1 MKRTLPAVKAL
12 CLCLVLCTAPSLIY
26 SQQLLA
32 LTRLQSAQKQEK
44 DRTGTAKLRDLLLQL
59 RDDHQVDILF
69 EENLVMEKKVSEG
82 LVKPNSSL
90 KQKLDLLTESSGLK
104 YKKIKENTYLIL
116 PGKLRTG
123 KNSSE
128 GTEEKENSS
137 QENKTGQVSLPV
149 ATPVAPSVNQTA
161 PDVIIKGKVTD
172 GEKNDPLP
180 GVSVLVKGTSLGT
193 TTNENGEFQLKVE
206 SSPAIL
212 VFSFIGY
219 ASREVSA
226 TDQGIV
232 EIKLQ
237 PEQTSLSEMV
247 VIGYG
252 TQKKVNLT
260 GAVSTIE
267 AKQLSVVPAG
277 NVGNLL
283 AGNLPGLVAVQ
294 RSGEPGKDD
303 PVLSIRGFGNALV
316 VVDGIVGRDFYR
328 LDPGEIESIT
338 ILKDAASAAVYG
350 VSGGNGVILVTTK
363 KGKIGKPELS
373 YSFNYALQHVT
384 KYPRL
389 VNSHEFATLKNEAAM
404 NIGGTRVYSDSDL
417 EKFANGSDPLNYPNY
432 DYYKLYVKDYV
443 PVTQQNLTVR
453 GGSEKIKYFFLLGGH
468 NATAM
473 WGHDGNQ
480 NYKKYNFRSNVEAQ
494 ITDNLS
500 LSMDLGARSELR
512 NDLVQDAYLMASW
525 LQYSWPIVN
534 PKTPDGKILNTNY
547 GLSGYLEPELSGYIR
562 NRRNS
567 LQGNLSLDYKIPF
580 VKGLLARFTAAYDM
594 FYEDNKHWQKQIKHY
609 IWDPATNTSVQV
621 GGRDSDFLNLSKSER
636 SASRIQA
643 SLNYNRLFSQ
653 KHNVQAMLL
662 YEENEMKTTS
672 ISARRDNYVVPI
684 DQLFAG
690 PLLGQTNNGTASDD
704 GRQSL
709 VGRVNYDFMDR
720 YLLEYSFRY
729 DGSPRFPAD
738 IRWGFFS
745 GVSAGWRISE
755 ENFFKD
761 RFSSVYNLKLRASYG
776 ESGNDNTGAFQYLAG
791 YTYPS
796 TTYIMGGATVSSG
809 LVDAGIP
816 NPRITWER
824 TRMTNFGIEIG
835 LWNRLLDIEFDIF
848 NRNREGLLGTRT
860 LQLPS
865 TFGATLPAENLNN
878 DQTRG
883 FELVLSHA
891 NKVSGIRYNITGN
904 VSFTKSKWTHYEQRA
919 FSSQDDYWRNSL
931 EGRWKNRFWG
941 LKAVGQ
947 FQSQEEI
954 LSAPI
959 QDGNANSTLL
969 PGDIRYQDF
978 NGDGVINDFDGQ
990 PLGRGETPEIMYGLG
1005 LTASWKKFSFTM
1017 NWQGAA
1023 NFVMQ
1028 MQHFLI
1034 QPFANDMST
1043 YAYFMD
1049 RWHRADPSDPTSEW
1063 IPGKYPAIRNNG
1075 TTNNNRFSS
1084 FWLKDATYIR
1094 LKTLN
1099 IGYAMDT
1106 PRLSQF
1112 GISKVNLFVSGQN
1125 LLTFSGLGFM
1135 DPETPTG
1142 RLSVYPLQKTY
1153 NAGINITF

>member
-1 MKRTLPAVKAL
+1 MKRKLLPNSALLL
-12 CLCLVLCTAPSLIY
+12 CLSFCILPTLVF
-26 SQQLLA
+26 SQLFA
-32 LTRLQSAQKQEK
+32 LSQRQVQKQEK
-44 DRTGTAKLRDLLLQL
+44 VQPNSVKLRDLLLEIKEL
-59 RDDHQVDILF
+59 HHVDILF
-69 EENLVMEKKVSEG
+69 EENLIRDLKVSDQ
-82 LVKPNSSL
+82 LIKPNASL
-90 KQKLDLLTESSGLK
+90 KQKLDLLLGANGLR
-104 YKKIKENTYLIL
+104 YRKIKENTYVVL
-116 PGKLRTG
+116 PGKV
-123 KNSSE
+123 KNTKSPEPAEVEKNEVILDNKVGHASMNSE
-128 GTEEKENSS
+128 LLMN
-137 QENKTGQVSLPV
+137 
-149 ATPVAPSVNQTA
+149 TA
-161 PDVIIKGKVTD
+161 PLPELIIKGKVTD
-172 GEKNDPLP
+172 AESQEALP
-180 GVSVLVKGTSLGT
+180 GVNILAKGSTNGT
-193 TTNENGEFQLKVE
+193 ITDANGEFQLKIADGSVT
-206 SSPAIL
+206 L

-219 ASREVSA
+219 TTSEIPVG
-226 TDQGIV
+226 DQTV
-232 EIKLQ
+232 LQVKLKQ
-237 PEQTSLSEMV
+237 EQTALSELV
-247 VIGYG
+247 VVGYG

-260 GAVSTIE
+260 GAVSTME

-303 PVLSIRGFGNALV
+303 PMLSIRGLGNALV

-328 LDPGEIESIT
+328 LDPSEIESIT
-338 ILKDAASAAVYG
+338 VLKDAASSAVYG

-363 KGKIGKPELS
+363 KGKVGKPELS
-373 YSFNYALQHVT
+373 YSLNYSLQHVT

-389 VNSHEFATLKNEAAM
+389 ANSFEFATLKNEAST
-404 NIGGTRVYSDSDL
+404 NIGGAPVYSASDL
-417 EKFANGSDPLNYPNY
+417 QKFSDGSDPLNYPNY
-432 DYYKLYVKDYV
+432 DYYKLYVKDYT

-473 WGHDGNQ
+473 WGQDGNQ
-480 NYKKYNFRSNVEAQ
+480 KYKKYNFRSNIEAQ
-494 ITDNLS
+494 ITDDLS
-500 LSMDLGARSELR
+500 ISMDLGARSELR

-547 GLSGYLEPELSGYIR
+547 GLSGYLEPELSGYIK

-580 VKGLLARFTAAYDM
+580 IKGLQARFTAAYDM
-594 FYEDNKHWQKQIKHY
+594 FYEDNKQWRKQIKHY
-609 IWDPATNTSVQV
+609 VWDAATGTSTQV
-621 GGRDSDFLNLSKSER
+621 GGRDSDFLELYKGER
-636 SASRIQA
+636 SSSRIQG
-643 SLNYNRLFSQ
+643 SLNYNKTISE
-653 KHNVQAMLL
+653 KHNLQAMLL
-662 YEENEMKTTS
+662 YEENEIKGTS

-709 VGRVNYDFMDR
+709 VGRLNYDFLGK
-720 YLLEYSFRY
+720 YLFEYSFRY
-729 DGSPRFPAD
+729 DGSPRFPTNK
-738 IRWGFFS
+738 RWGLFS
-745 GVSAGWRISE
+745 GVSAGWRLSE
-755 ENFFKD
+755 ESFIRDNFT
-761 RFSSVYNLKLRASYG
+761 SISNLKLRASYG

-796 TTYIMGGATVSSG
+796 TTYVMGGSTVTSG
-809 LVDAGIP
+809 LVDAGVP
-816 NPRITWER
+816 NPNITWER
-824 TRMTNFGIEIG
+824 TKMTNFGVELG
-835 LWNRLLDIEFDIF
+835 LWNRLLEIEFDVF
-848 NRNREGLLGTRT
+848 SRNRQGLLGTRA

-865 TFGATLPAENLNN
+865 TFGATLPAENLNS

-883 FELVLSHA
+883 FELVVSHA
-891 NKVSGIRYNITGN
+891 NKVDGVRYNVTGN
-904 VSFTKSKWTHYEQRA
+904 VSFTKSKWTHYEDRA
-919 FSSQDDYWRNSL
+919 FSSQDDYWRNSVD
-931 EGRWKNRFWG
+931 GRWKNRFWG
-941 LKAVGQ
+941 LKSIGQ

-954 LSAPI
+954 QTAAI

-969 PGDIRYQDF
+969 PGDIRYEDF
-978 NGDGVINDFDGQ
+978 NGDGVINTFDGQ

-1005 LTASWKKFSFTM
+1005 LSASWKKFSFTM

-1034 QPFANDMST
+1034 QPFANDMSA

-1049 RWHRADPSDPTSEW
+1049 RWHRADPTDPTSEW
-1063 IPGKYPAIRNNG
+1063 IPGKYPATRNNG
-1075 TTNNNRFSS
+1075 TVNNNQFSS

-1094 LKTLN
+1094 LKSIN
-1099 IGYAMDT
+1099 IGYSLDT
-1106 PRLSQF
+1106 PQLKKF
-1112 GISKVNLFVSGQN
+1112 GIKGFNVFVSGQN

-1153 NAGINITF
+1153 NLGINVTF